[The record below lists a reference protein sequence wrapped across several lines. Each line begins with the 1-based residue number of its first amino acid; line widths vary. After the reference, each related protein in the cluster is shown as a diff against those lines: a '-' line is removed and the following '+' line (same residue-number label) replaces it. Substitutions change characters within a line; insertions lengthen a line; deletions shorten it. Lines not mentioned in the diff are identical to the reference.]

1 MATTTMSAQIE
12 ALARAIAVDQ
22 IKQDLEFQKK
32 IQELEASQTV
42 ERLLTLEAK
51 VSELC
56 QKCWVQSAVADLSF
70 SGDASQPDAFTA
82 RLAALESKVEELQ
95 QKAWTQEPLSLKD

>member
-1 MATTTMSAQIE
+1 MTTFSEQVE

-22 IKQDLEFQKK
+22 IKQDLEFDKK
-32 IQELEASQTV
+32 IQSLTASQAV
-42 ERLLTLEAK
+42 ERLLNLEAK

>member
-1 MATTTMSAQIE
+1 MTTFSEQVE
-12 ALARAIAVDQ
+12 ALARAIAIDQ
-22 IKQDLEFQKK
+22 IKQDLEFDKK
-32 IQELEASQTV
+32 IKALTASQAV
-42 ERLLTLEAK
+42 ERLLNLEAK

-70 SGDASQPDAFTA
+70 AGDQTSSQPDAFTS
-82 RLAALESKVEELQ
+82 RLVALESKVVELQ